1 MRRGSSFRFIRC
13 PTHLAFV
20 AMAPLALP
28 PAWFHLAGCG
38 LNGVDDV
45 LVAGAAAEVA
55 GDGAADFGLA
65 VEQNRAGAAERGL
78 AADVGAG
85 QAEEV
90 AEVMH
95 EQQARL
101 DFRRVRA
108 TVDLERNADA
118 HPPRLVVRKESPRR
132 ARTSSRPGV

>member
-55 GDGAADFGLA
+55 GDGAADFGFA
-65 VEQNRAGAAERGL
+65 RVGVSREQ
-78 AADVGAG
+78 
-85 QAEEV
+85 
-90 AEVMH
+90 
-95 EQQARL
+95 
-101 DFRRVRA
+101 RRPG
-108 TVDLERNADA
+108 EN
-118 HPPRLVVRKESPRR
+118 HSRR
-132 ARTSSRPGV
+132 AVAALEAEPLPEPFQP